1 MSGSSQLFD
10 DLFDALEK
18 GFVSDQSRLSQEEL
32 DRQKHAPDSSSL
44 PSVNV
49 QRQSS
54 PGLRLPAVRPYA
66 NGRRPRKDAEAEQ
79 KRQWQI
85 VQTANRTAIANESIT
100 ALNVHGLE
108 VVDRATRRMTDQYY
122 GVKRHEAHSRVM
134 KHMLARCLENTVS
147 GVQAILETHPKRIAE
162 DL

>member
-1 MSGSSQLFD
+1 MSASSQMFD

-18 GFVSDQSRLSQEEL
+18 EFVSDQNRLSQEEL
-32 DRQKHAPDSSSL
+32 DKQKQAPDSSSL

-49 QRQSS
+49 QGQGA

-66 NGRRPRKDAEAEQ
+66 NGRRPRKDAEVEQ

-85 VQTANRTAIANESIT
+85 VQTATRTAIANESIG
-100 ALNVHGLE
+100 AVNAHGLE
-108 VVDRATRRMTDQYY
+108 VVDGAARRMVDQHY
-122 GVKRHEAHSRVM
+122 GVKRHEAHNKVM
-134 KHMLARCLENTVS
+134 KYMLARCLENTVS

>member
-1 MSGSSQLFD
+1 MSPSSQMYD
-10 DLFDALEK
+10 DLFDALERE
-18 GFVSDQSRLSQEEL
+18 FTSDENRLSQEEL
-32 DRQKHAPDSSSL
+32 DKQKHAPDSSSL

-49 QRQSS
+49 QGQSA
-54 PGLRLPAVRPYA
+54 PGVRLPAVRPYA
-66 NGRRPRKDAEAEQ
+66 DGRGPRKDAGAEQ

-85 VQTANRTAIANESIT
+85 VQTTNRTALANESLS
-100 ALNVHGLE
+100 ALNVHAFE
-108 VVDRATRRMTDQYY
+108 VVDRAARRMTDQFYA
-122 GVKRHEAHSRVM
+122 VRRLEAHNRVM